1 MLSYTQHTIGWS
13 EITFLCFLIYGQLC
27 LKAEQQLFKE
37 EERLKA
43 PCQENNKGKKCHE
56 FPASIKNM
64 TNIQQAAATSISK
77 SDKGCWKKKESR
89 SLHTTFLAETCSP
102 LKSAHN
108 NRQLCTYKS
117 SEIIYYYFIV
127 CTPRLTYLI

>member
-1 MLSYTQHTIGWS
+1 MVSYTQHTIGWS

-64 TNIQQAAATSISK
+64 TNIQQAAATSVSK
-77 SDKGCWKKKESR
+77 SDKGCWKKKDEFS
-89 SLHTTFLAETCSP
+89 
-102 LKSAHN
+102 
-108 NRQLCTYKS
+108 
-117 SEIIYYYFIV
+117 YYYFS
-127 CTPRLTYLI
+127 Y